1 MDKYEFNIKAEQMR
15 KMAEQGDYKT
25 AMQIAD
31 TIDWRRVRNANLLS
45 YVADIYEHNSEYEE
59 AKDILLL
66 AFERAPVGK
75 RFLYKLA
82 EISVKAGDLQDAQ
95 EFYHEFCEMSP
106 DDSRQYL
113 LRYLILKAK
122 GASAE
127 QLIAP
132 LEEYTS
138 EEVDEEWLYTLAK
151 LYSEAGCEDA
161 CVRTCDKIM
170 LLFGLGQYVDKAMEL
185 KLQYRS
191 LSKEQ
196 MDLVENRSKYEEK
209 LRKVSEAF
217 ADTDGNLVEAQSP
230 ALKAEVDAELA
241 AETQSEGTT
250 DTITTPSTEAVQPSS
265 EENATIYQKTAEA
278 NADDQHAYTTDA
290 ASMAAIAA
298 PESAAVST
306 AVSDPVVTPST
317 AVPGAAQASDH
328 DMQGAAADAVEA
340 IQSAVHKIPQKEEEL
355 HNYHMIIEAK
365 TRADGLKIAID
376 EIKYFHDLYGFN
388 FKVAKTDAT
397 RLNERGFAA
406 FVPKIVGKD
415 LIVENA
421 GALTYDVVDEIG
433 DYIDTLT
440 DSSSV
445 VLVDVM
451 DHFDRMA
458 EDRPLFIKKFDL
470 VSDVEEEEDELVE
483 DVDLDA
489 PVQADPAAESGE
501 TAASMK
507 VQQPSSAPSY
517 SEDRTPVPLHGT
529 ENTCA
534 EVDSSDKYVDTS
546 AADMSASASTVDSA
560 YAEPQKNEVDSAAD
574 AVDYPAETADADGYD
589 EEALAE
595 EEADADGNAAAQPE
609 DKLPGD
615 YYQEM
620 SVEDFA
626 NYAQQYAREID
637 CVLVGK
643 TVLALYERIEMMQE
657 DGVELTKESA
667 EELIEEAADKAEAP
681 SLGKKLTGMF
691 HPKYDKENRLILR
704 EDNFIG

>member
-106 DDSRQYL
+106 DDSRQFL

-138 EEVDEEWLYTLAK
+138 LEVDEEWLYTLAK

-209 LRKVSEAF
+209 LRKVSEEY

-230 ALKAEVDAELA
+230 VVKAEVDAELA

-250 DTITTPSTEAVQPSS
+250 DTITTPLSEDVQPSS
-265 EENATIYQKTAEA
+265 EESATIYQKSAEA
-278 NADDQHAYTTDA
+278 NAGDQPAYTTA
-290 ASMAAIAA
+290 ADSMAAAT
-298 PESAAVST
+298 AVST
-306 AVSDPVVTPST
+306 SAVSDPIVASST
-317 AVPGAAQASDH
+317 SAQGATQTSNH
-328 DMQGAAADAVEA
+328 DMQCAAADAVEA
-340 IQSAVHKIPQKEEEL
+340 IQSAVHKIPRKEEEL

-406 FVPKIVGKD
+406 FVPKISGKD

-421 GALTYDVVDEIG
+421 GALTYDVVDEIS

-470 VSDVEEEEDELVE
+470 VSDIEEEEDELVE

-489 PVQADPAAESGE
+489 PVQADAAVENEE
-501 TAASMK
+501 TAASMT
-507 VQQPSSAPSY
+507 VQKPSSAASF

-529 ENTCA
+529 ENRGA
-534 EVDSSDKYVDTS
+534 EADAPDKYVDTS
-546 AADMSASASTVDSA
+546 AVPVAAAASTVDSA
-560 YAEPQKNEVDSAAD
+560 YAESQKNQVDSAAD
-574 AVDYPAETADADGYD
+574 AVDYPAETADADGDD
-589 EEALAE
+589 EEALTE
-595 EEADADGNAAAQPE
+595 EGADAAGNAAAQEEP
-609 DKLPGD
+609 LPGD

>member
-151 LYSEAGCEDA
+151 LYSEAGYEDA

-250 DTITTPSTEAVQPSS
+250 DMITTPSSEAVQPST

-278 NADDQHAYTTDA
+278 NADDQNAYTTDA
-290 ASMAAIAA
+290 ASMESAEVS
-298 PESAAVST
+298 ESAAT
-306 AVSDPVVTPST
+306 PAVSESPVTPST
-317 AVPGAAQASDH
+317 EATSAAPASDR
-328 DMQGAAADAVEA
+328 DIQGAAADAVEA
-340 IQSAVHKIPQKEEEL
+340 IQSAVHKIPQKEAEL

-397 RLNERGFAA
+397 KLNERGFAA

-489 PVQADPAAESGE
+489 PVQADATVENGE
-501 TAASMK
+501 TEASMT

-529 ENTCA
+529 EYTGA

-546 AADMSASASTVDSA
+546 AADMPAAGSTVDSA
-560 YAEPQKNEVDSAAD
+560 YAEPQDKQVDSAAD

-589 EEALAE
+589 EEALTE
-595 EEADADGNAAAQPE
+595 EEADADGNAVAQPE
-609 DKLPGD
+609 EKLPGD

-704 EDNFIG
+704 ADNFIG

>member
-1 MDKYEFNIKAEQMR
+1 M
-15 KMAEQGDYKT
+15 
-25 AMQIAD
+25 
-31 TIDWRRVRNANLLS
+31 
-45 YVADIYEHNSEYEE
+45 
-59 AKDILLL
+59 
-66 AFERAPVGK
+66 
-75 RFLYKLA
+75 
-82 EISVKAGDLQDAQ
+82 
-95 EFYHEFCEMSP
+95 
-106 DDSRQYL
+106 
-113 LRYLILKAK
+113 
-122 GASAE
+122 
-127 QLIAP
+127 
-132 LEEYTS
+132 
-138 EEVDEEWLYTLAK
+138 
-151 LYSEAGCEDA
+151 
-161 CVRTCDKIM
+161 
-170 LLFGLGQYVDKAMEL
+170 
-185 KLQYRS
+185 
-191 LSKEQ
+191 
-196 MDLVENRSKYEEK
+196 
-209 LRKVSEAF
+209 
-217 ADTDGNLVEAQSP
+217 EAQSP
-230 ALKAEVDAELA
+230 VVKAEVDAELA

-250 DTITTPSTEAVQPSS
+250 DTITTPLSEDVQPSS
-265 EENATIYQKTAEA
+265 EESATIYQKSAEA
-278 NADDQHAYTTDA
+278 NAGDQPAYTTA
-290 ASMAAIAA
+290 ADSMAAATT
-298 PESAAVST
+298 VST
-306 AVSDPVVTPST
+306 AAVTDPIVASST
-317 AVPGAAQASDH
+317 SAQGAAQTSNH
-328 DMQGAAADAVEA
+328 DMQCAAADAVKA

-406 FVPKIVGKD
+406 FVPKIAGKD

-421 GALTYDVVDEIG
+421 GALTYDVVDEIS

-470 VSDVEEEEDELVE
+470 VSDIEEEEDELVE
-483 DVDLDA
+483 DVDLNA
-489 PVQADPAAESGE
+489 PVQADAAVENEE
-501 TAASMK
+501 TAASMT
-507 VQQPSSAPSY
+507 VQKPSPAASF

-529 ENTCA
+529 ENRSA
-534 EVDSSDKYVDTS
+534 EVDAPDKYVDTS
-546 AADMSASASTVDSA
+546 AVPVAAATSTVDSA
-560 YAEPQKNEVDSAAD
+560 YAESQKNQVDSAAD
-574 AVDYPAETADADGYD
+574 AVDYPAETADADGDD
-589 EEALAE
+589 EEALTE
-595 EEADADGNAAAQPE
+595 EEADTVANEAAQPE
-609 DKLPGD
+609 EPLPGD

>member
-290 ASMAAIAA
+290 ASMAATAA

-489 PVQADPAAESGE
+489 PVQADPAVESGE

-546 AADMSASASTVDSA
+546 ATDMPASASTVDSA

>member
-151 LYSEAGCEDA
+151 LYSEAGYEDA

-209 LRKVSEAF
+209 LRKVSEEF

-230 ALKAEVDAELA
+230 SLKAEVDAELA
-241 AETQSEGTT
+241 A
-250 DTITTPSTEAVQPSS
+250 DTEAQPAT

-278 NADDQHAYTTDA
+278 NADDQNAYTTDA
-290 ASMAAIAA
+290 ASMTA
-298 PESAAVST
+298 AAVSDS
-306 AVSDPVVTPST
+306 AAAPAGSDPVVTPST
-317 AVPGAAQASDH
+317 EATSVAPASDR
-328 DMQGAAADAVEA
+328 DIQGAAADAVEA
-340 IQSAVHKIPQKEEEL
+340 IQSAVHKIPQKEAEL

-489 PVQADPAAESGE
+489 PVQADEENEE
-501 TAASMK
+501 TAASMT
-507 VQQPSSAPSY
+507 VQQPSSAASFR
-517 SEDRTPVPLHGT
+517 EDRTPVPLHGT
-529 ENTCA
+529 EDTGA

-546 AADMSASASTVDSA
+546 AADMPAAASTVDSA
-560 YAEPQKNEVDSAAD
+560 YAEPQDKQVDSAAD
-574 AVDYPAETADADGYD
+574 TVDYPAETVDADGYD
-589 EEALAE
+589 EEALSE
-595 EEADADGNAAAQPE
+595 EEADADENAAAQPE

-704 EDNFIG
+704 ADNFIG

>member
-45 YVADIYEHNSEYEE
+45 YVADIYEHNGEYEE

-106 DDSRQYL
+106 DDSRQFL

-209 LRKVSEAF
+209 LRKVSEEF

-241 AETQSEGTT
+241 A
-250 DTITTPSTEAVQPSS
+250 DTEAQPAT

-278 NADDQHAYTTDA
+278 NADDQNAYTADA
-290 ASMAAIAA
+290 ASMAA
-298 PESAAVST
+298 AAVSEP
-306 AVSDPVVTPST
+306 AAAPAGSDPVVTPST
-317 AVPGAAQASDH
+317 EATSAAPASDR
-328 DMQGAAADAVEA
+328 DIQGAAADAVEA
-340 IQSAVHKIPQKEEEL
+340 IQSAVHKIPQKEAEL

-365 TRADGLKIAID
+365 SRADGLKIAID

-489 PVQADPAAESGE
+489 PVQADADEENEESSMTE
-501 TAASMK
+501 QQSSSAASFR
-507 VQQPSSAPSY
+507 
-517 SEDRTPVPLHGT
+517 EDRTPVPLHGT
-529 ENTCA
+529 EYTGA

-546 AADMSASASTVDSA
+546 AADMPAAASTVDSA
-560 YAEPQKNEVDSAAD
+560 YAEPQDTQVDSAAD
-574 AVDYPAETADADGYD
+574 TVDYPAETADADGYD
-589 EEALAE
+589 EEALSE
-595 EEADADGNAAAQPE
+595 EEADADENAAAQPE
-609 DKLPGD
+609 EKLPGD

-704 EDNFIG
+704 ADNFIG

>member
-106 DDSRQYL
+106 DDSRQFL

-209 LRKVSEAF
+209 LRKVSEEF

-241 AETQSEGTT
+241 A
-250 DTITTPSTEAVQPSS
+250 DTEAQPAT

-278 NADDQHAYTTDA
+278 NADDQNAYTADA
-290 ASMAAIAA
+290 ASMAA
-298 PESAAVST
+298 AAVSEP
-306 AVSDPVVTPST
+306 AAAPAGSDPVVTPST
-317 AVPGAAQASDH
+317 EATSAAPASDR
-328 DMQGAAADAVEA
+328 DIQGAAADAVEA
-340 IQSAVHKIPQKEEEL
+340 IQSAVHKIPQKEAEL

-365 TRADGLKIAID
+365 SRADGLKIAID

-489 PVQADPAAESGE
+489 PVQADADEENEESSMTE
-501 TAASMK
+501 QQSSSAASFR
-507 VQQPSSAPSY
+507 
-517 SEDRTPVPLHGT
+517 EDRTPVPLHGT
-529 ENTCA
+529 EDTGA

-546 AADMSASASTVDSA
+546 AADMPAAASTVDSA
-560 YAEPQKNEVDSAAD
+560 YAEPQDTQVDSAAD
-574 AVDYPAETADADGYD
+574 TVDYPAETADADGYD
-589 EEALAE
+589 EEALSE
-595 EEADADGNAAAQPE
+595 EEADADENAAAQPE
-609 DKLPGD
+609 EKLPGD

-704 EDNFIG
+704 ADNFIG

>member
-106 DDSRQYL
+106 DDSRQFL

-138 EEVDEEWLYTLAK
+138 LEVDEEWLYTLAK

-209 LRKVSEAF
+209 LRKVSEEY

-230 ALKAEVDAELA
+230 VVKAEVDAELA
-241 AETQSEGTT
+241 AEAQSEGTT
-250 DTITTPSTEAVQPSS
+250 DTITTPLSEDVQPSS
-265 EENATIYQKTAEA
+265 EENATIYQKSVEA
-278 NADDQHAYTTDA
+278 NAGDQSAHTTA
-290 ASMAAIAA
+290 ADSMAAATVA
-298 PESAAVST
+298 STSAT
-306 AVSDPVVTPST
+306 SDPIVASSASAHGV
-317 AVPGAAQASDH
+317 AQTSDH
-328 DMQGAAADAVEA
+328 DMQCAAADAVEA

-406 FVPKIVGKD
+406 FVPKIAGKD

-421 GALTYDVVDEIG
+421 GALTYDVVDEIS

-470 VSDVEEEEDELVE
+470 VSDIEEEEDELVE

-489 PVQADPAAESGE
+489 PVQADAAVENEE
-501 TAASMK
+501 TAASMA
-507 VQQPSSAPSY
+507 VQQPSSAASF

-529 ENTCA
+529 EDRGA
-534 EVDSSDKYVDTS
+534 EVDASDKYVDTS
-546 AADMSASASTVDSA
+546 AVHMAAADSTVDSA
-560 YAEPQKNEVDSAAD
+560 YAESQKNQVDSVAD
-574 AVDYPAETADADGYD
+574 AVDYPAETADADGDD
-589 EEALAE
+589 EEALTE
-595 EEADADGNAAAQPE
+595 EEADAAGNEAAQSEEP
-609 DKLPGD
+609 LPGD

>member
-106 DDSRQYL
+106 DDSRQFL

-138 EEVDEEWLYTLAK
+138 LEVDEEWLYTLAK

-209 LRKVSEAF
+209 LRKVSEEY

-230 ALKAEVDAELA
+230 VVKEEVDAELA

-250 DTITTPSTEAVQPSS
+250 DTITTPLSEDVQPSS
-265 EENATIYQKTAEA
+265 EESATIYQKSAEA
-278 NADDQHAYTTDA
+278 NAGDQPAYTTA
-290 ASMAAIAA
+290 ADSMAAATT
-298 PESAAVST
+298 VST
-306 AVSDPVVTPST
+306 AAVTDPIVASST
-317 AVPGAAQASDH
+317 SAQGAAQTSNH
-328 DMQGAAADAVEA
+328 DMQCAAADAVKA

-406 FVPKIVGKD
+406 FVPKIAGKD

-421 GALTYDVVDEIG
+421 GALTYDVVDEIS

-470 VSDVEEEEDELVE
+470 VSDIEEEEDELVE
-483 DVDLDA
+483 DVDLEA
-489 PVQADPAAESGE
+489 PVQADAAVENEE
-501 TAASMK
+501 TAASMT
-507 VQQPSSAPSY
+507 VQKPSPAASF

-529 ENTCA
+529 EDRSA
-534 EVDSSDKYVDTS
+534 EADAPDKYVDTS
-546 AADMSASASTVDSA
+546 AVPVAAAASTVDSA
-560 YAEPQKNEVDSAAD
+560 YAESQKNQVDSAAD
-574 AVDYPAETADADGYD
+574 AVDYPAETADADGDD
-589 EEALAE
+589 EETLTE
-595 EEADADGNAAAQPE
+595 EGADAAGNAAAQPE
-609 DKLPGD
+609 EPLPGD

>member
-106 DDSRQYL
+106 DDSRQFL

-138 EEVDEEWLYTLAK
+138 LEVDEEWLYTLAK

-209 LRKVSEAF
+209 LRKVSEEY

-230 ALKAEVDAELA
+230 VVKAEVDAELA

-250 DTITTPSTEAVQPSS
+250 DTITTPLSEDVQPSS
-265 EENATIYQKTAEA
+265 EESATIYQKSAEA
-278 NADDQHAYTTDA
+278 NAGDQPAYTTA
-290 ASMAAIAA
+290 ADSMAAAT
-298 PESAAVST
+298 AVST
-306 AVSDPVVTPST
+306 SAVSDPIVASST
-317 AVPGAAQASDH
+317 SAQGATQTSNH
-328 DMQGAAADAVEA
+328 DMQCAAADAVEA
-340 IQSAVHKIPQKEEEL
+340 IQSAVHKIPRKEEEL

-406 FVPKIVGKD
+406 FVPKIAGKD

-421 GALTYDVVDEIG
+421 GALTYDVVDEIS

-470 VSDVEEEEDELVE
+470 VSDIEEEEDELVE
-483 DVDLDA
+483 DVDLEA
-489 PVQADPAAESGE
+489 PVQADAAVENEE
-501 TAASMK
+501 TAASMT
-507 VQQPSSAPSY
+507 VQKPSSAASF

-529 ENTCA
+529 ENRGA
-534 EVDSSDKYVDTS
+534 EADAPDKYVDTS
-546 AADMSASASTVDSA
+546 AVPVAAAASTVDSA
-560 YAEPQKNEVDSAAD
+560 YAESQKNQVDSAAD
-574 AVDYPAETADADGYD
+574 AVDYPAETADADGDD
-589 EEALAE
+589 EEALTE
-595 EEADADGNAAAQPE
+595 EGADAAGNAAAQEEP
-609 DKLPGD
+609 LPGD

>member
-106 DDSRQYL
+106 DDSRQFL

-209 LRKVSEAF
+209 LRKVSEEF

-230 ALKAEVDAELA
+230 SLKAEVDAELA
-241 AETQSEGTT
+241 A
-250 DTITTPSTEAVQPSS
+250 DTEAQPST

-278 NADDQHAYTTDA
+278 NADDQNAYTTDA
-290 ASMAAIAA
+290 ASMASAAA
-298 PESAAVST
+298 PESAAT
-306 AVSDPVVTPST
+306 PAVSESPVTPST
-317 AVPGAAQASDH
+317 EATSAAPASDR
-328 DMQGAAADAVEA
+328 DIQGAAADAVEA
-340 IQSAVHKIPQKEEEL
+340 IQSAVHKIPQKEAEL

-458 EDRPLFIKKFDL
+458 EDRPIFIKKFDL

-489 PVQADPAAESGE
+489 PVQADATVENGE
-501 TAASMK
+501 TAASMT

-529 ENTCA
+529 EDTCA

-546 AADMSASASTVDSA
+546 AADMPAAASTVDSA
-560 YAEPQKNEVDSAAD
+560 YAEPQKNQVDSAAD

-589 EEALAE
+589 EEALTE
-595 EEADADGNAAAQPE
+595 EEADADENAAAQPE
-609 DKLPGD
+609 EKLPGD

-704 EDNFIG
+704 ADNFIG

>member
-82 EISVKAGDLQDAQ
+82 EISVQAGDLQDAQ

-106 DDSRQYL
+106 DDSRQFL

-151 LYSEAGCEDA
+151 LYSEAGYEDA

-209 LRKVSEAF
+209 LRKVSEEF

-230 ALKAEVDAELA
+230 SLKAEVDAELA
-241 AETQSEGTT
+241 A
-250 DTITTPSTEAVQPSS
+250 DTEAQPVDTSDTVIPSPDDVQPSTE
-265 EENATIYQKTAEA
+265 ENASIYRKSAEA
-278 NADDQHAYTTDA
+278 NADDQNAYTIDDTSLA
-290 ASMAAIAA
+290 A
-298 PESAAVST
+298 T
-306 AVSDPVVTPST
+306 AVSDAVVTPST
-317 AVPGAAQASDH
+317 EATSAAQASDRSI
-328 DMQGAAADAVEA
+328 QGAAADAVDA
-340 IQSAVHKIPQKEEEL
+340 IQSAVHKIPQKEAEL

-406 FVPKIVGKD
+406 FVPKIAGKD

-433 DYIDTLT
+433 DYIDTLN

-489 PVQADPAAESGE
+489 PVQADPAEESRD
-501 TAASMK
+501 TSAS
-507 VQQPSSAPSY
+507 VHEPTSSV

-529 ENTCA
+529 ADTGA
-534 EVDSSDKYVDTS
+534 EVDSSDEYVDKS
-546 AADMSASASTVDSA
+546 SSDMSAVASTVDSA
-560 YAEPQKNEVDSAAD
+560 YAEPQKNQVDSVAD
-574 AVDYPAETADADGYD
+574 AVNYPAETADGYD
-589 EEALAE
+589 EEALTE
-595 EEADADGNAAAQPE
+595 EEADEAENAAGQPE
-609 DKLPGD
+609 EKLPGD

>member
-15 KMAEQGDYKT
+15 KMAEQGDFKT

-106 DDSRQYL
+106 DDSRQFL

-209 LRKVSEAF
+209 LRKVSEEF

-230 ALKAEVDAELA
+230 VVKAEVDAELV
-241 AETQSEGTT
+241 AETPSEGTT
-250 DTITTPSTEAVQPSS
+250 DTVTTPLSDDVQPSS
-265 EENATIYQKTAEA
+265 EGHATLYQKSAEA
-278 NADDQHAYTTDA
+278 NAGDQHAYTTAA
-290 ASMAAIAA
+290 ASMAAA
-298 PESAAVST
+298 AAVST
-306 AVSDPVVTPST
+306 DAVSDSIVASSAP
-317 AVPGAAQASDH
+317 AQGVAQTSDH
-328 DMQGAAADAVEA
+328 DMQRAAADAVEA

-406 FVPKIVGKD
+406 FVPKIAGKD

-470 VSDVEEEEDELVE
+470 VSDIEEEEDELVE

-489 PVQADPAAESGE
+489 PVQADVAVENGE
-501 TAASMK
+501 TTASMT
-507 VQQPSSAPSY
+507 VQQPSSAASF

-529 ENTCA
+529 EDMGA
-534 EVDSSDKYVDTS
+534 EVDSSDKYVDT
-546 AADMSASASTVDSA
+546 AAVHMVAAASTVDSA
-560 YAEPQKNEVDSAAD
+560 YGESQKNQVDSAVD
-574 AVDYPAETADADGYD
+574 AVDYPAETADADGDD
-589 EEALAE
+589 EEALTE
-595 EEADADGNAAAQPE
+595 EEADAAGNAAAQPE
-609 DKLPGD
+609 EQLPGD

-643 TVLALYERIEMMQE
+643 AVLALYERIEMMQE

>member
-290 ASMAAIAA
+290 ASMAATAA

-489 PVQADPAAESGE
+489 PVQADPAVESGE

>member
-45 YVADIYEHNSEYEE
+45 YVADIYEYNNEYEE

-75 RFLYKLA
+75 RFLFKLS
-82 EISVKAGDLQDAQ
+82 EISVKAGDIQDAQ
-95 EFYHEFCEMSP
+95 EFYREFCEMSP
-106 DDSRQYL
+106 DDTRQFL

-122 GASAE
+122 GAPAE

-138 EEVDEEWLYTLAK
+138 EEVDEEWLYTLAN
-151 LYSEAGCEDA
+151 LYSEAGYEDE

-170 LLFGLGQYVDKAMEL
+170 LLFGLGHYVDKAMEL

-191 LSKEQ
+191 LSKAQ

-209 LRKVSEAF
+209 LQKVSEEY
-217 ADTDGNLVEAQSP
+217 ADTDGSIVEPQSP
-230 ALKAEVDAELA
+230 VLKAEIDAELQA
-241 AETQSEGTT
+241 DGEYPASASADVTNAQAS
-250 DTITTPSTEAVQPSS
+250 DPNTEASTDVYAQQPSS
-265 EENATIYQKTAEA
+265 EENATIYQKSSDA
-278 NADDQHAYTTDA
+278 NAVDQEADT
-290 ASMAAIAA
+290 
-298 PESAAVST
+298 VS
-306 AVSDPVVTPST
+306 VPQSI
-317 AVPGAAQASDH
+317 PGAATVSKETGSTAEH
-328 DMQGAAADAVEA
+328 EMQGAAAEAVEA
-340 IQSAVHKIPQKEEEL
+340 IQSAVHKTTKNVEEL

-365 TRADGLKIAID
+365 TREDGLKIAID

-421 GALTYDVVDEIG
+421 GKLTYDIVDEIG

-470 VSDVEEEEDELVE
+470 VSDVEEEDELVE
-483 DVDLDA
+483 DVNLDTT
-489 PVQADPAAESGE
+489 VETPAVDTTSPIDARAQS
-501 TAASMK
+501 AM
-507 VQQPSSAPSY
+507 SAPAY
-517 SEDRTPVPLHGT
+517 NEDRTPVPLRRVEETAVGQ
-529 ENTCA
+529 NTA
-534 EVDSSDKYVDTS
+534 ASEPIDKYSEEYAQEDVPEKAED
-546 AADMSASASTVDSA
+546 ADRYDEGALNETE
-560 YAEPQKNEVDSAAD
+560 AEATEHE
-574 AVDYPAETADADGYD
+574 ETAPAQDG
-589 EEALAE
+589 
-595 EEADADGNAAAQPE
+595 
-609 DKLPGD
+609 LPAD

-620 SVEDFA
+620 SIEDFA
-626 NYAQQYAREID
+626 NYAQEYAKEID
-637 CVLVGK
+637 CAISGK
-643 TVLALYERIEMMQE
+643 TVLALYERIELMQE
-657 DGVELTKESA
+657 DGIALTKESA
-667 EELIEEAADKAEAP
+667 EELIEEAADKAEKP
-681 SLGKKLTGMF
+681 NLGKKLTGMF

>member
-106 DDSRQYL
+106 DDSRQFL

-209 LRKVSEAF
+209 LRKVSEEF

-230 ALKAEVDAELA
+230 SLKAEVDAELA
-241 AETQSEGTT
+241 A
-250 DTITTPSTEAVQPSS
+250 DTEAQPAT

-278 NADDQHAYTTDA
+278 NADDQNAYTTDA
-290 ASMAAIAA
+290 ASMASAAA
-298 PESAAVST
+298 PESAAT
-306 AVSDPVVTPST
+306 PAVSESPVTPST
-317 AVPGAAQASDH
+317 EATSVAPASDR
-328 DMQGAAADAVEA
+328 DIQGAAADAVEA
-340 IQSAVHKIPQKEEEL
+340 IQSAVHKIPQKEAEL

-489 PVQADPAAESGE
+489 PVQADEENEESTASMTE
-501 TAASMK
+501 QQSSSAASFR
-507 VQQPSSAPSY
+507 
-517 SEDRTPVPLHGT
+517 EDRTPVPLHGT
-529 ENTCA
+529 EDMSA

-546 AADMSASASTVDSA
+546 AADMPAAASTLDNA
-560 YAEPQKNEVDSAAD
+560 YAGPQDTQVDSAAD

-589 EEALAE
+589 EEALSE

-704 EDNFIG
+704 ADNFIG

>member
-106 DDSRQYL
+106 DDSRQFL

-209 LRKVSEAF
+209 LRKVSEEF

-230 ALKAEVDAELA
+230 SLKAEVDAELA

-250 DTITTPSTEAVQPSS
+250 DMITTPSSEAVQPST

-278 NADDQHAYTTDA
+278 NADDQNAYTTDA
-290 ASMAAIAA
+290 ASMESAVVS
-298 PESAAVST
+298 ESAAAP
-306 AVSDPVVTPST
+306 AVSESPVTPST
-317 AVPGAAQASDH
+317 EATSAVPASDH
-328 DMQGAAADAVEA
+328 DIQGAAADAVEA
-340 IQSAVHKIPQKEEEL
+340 IQTAVHKIPQKEAEL

-489 PVQADPAAESGE
+489 PVQADEENEESTASMTE
-501 TAASMK
+501 QQSSSAASFR
-507 VQQPSSAPSY
+507 
-517 SEDRTPVPLHGT
+517 EDRTPVPLHGT
-529 ENTCA
+529 EDTSA

-546 AADMSASASTVDSA
+546 AADMPAAASTVDSA
-560 YAEPQKNEVDSAAD
+560 YAEPQDKQVDSAAD
-574 AVDYPAETADADGYD
+574 TVDYPAETADADGYD
-589 EEALAE
+589 EEALSE
-595 EEADADGNAAAQPE
+595 EEADADGNAAGQPE

>member
-106 DDSRQYL
+106 DDSRQFL

-209 LRKVSEAF
+209 LRKVSEEY

-230 ALKAEVDAELA
+230 VVKAEVDAELA

-250 DTITTPSTEAVQPSS
+250 DTITTPLSEDVQPSS
-265 EENATIYQKTAEA
+265 EENATIYQKSAEA
-278 NADDQHAYTTDA
+278 NAGDQHAHTTADD
-290 ASMAAIAA
+290 SMAAATT
-298 PESAAVST
+298 VST
-306 AVSDPVVTPST
+306 AAVTDPIVASS
-317 AVPGAAQASDH
+317 ASAQGAAQTSDH
-328 DMQGAAADAVEA
+328 DMQCAAADAVEA
-340 IQSAVHKIPQKEEEL
+340 IQSAVHKIPRKEEEL

-406 FVPKIVGKD
+406 FVSKIAGKD

-421 GALTYDVVDEIG
+421 GALTYDVVDEIS
-433 DYIDTLT
+433 DYIDTLK

-470 VSDVEEEEDELVE
+470 VSDIEEEEDELVE

-489 PVQADPAAESGE
+489 PVQADAAVENEE
-501 TAASMK
+501 TAASMP
-507 VQQPSSAPSY
+507 VQQPSSAASF

-529 ENTCA
+529 EDRGA
-534 EVDSSDKYVDTS
+534 EVDASDKYVDTS
-546 AADMSASASTVDSA
+546 AVHMAAADSTVDSA
-560 YAEPQKNEVDSAAD
+560 YAESQKNQVDSVAD
-574 AVDYPAETADADGYD
+574 AVDYPAETADADGDD
-589 EEALAE
+589 EEALTE
-595 EEADADGNAAAQPE
+595 EGADAAGNAAAQPE
-609 DKLPGD
+609 EPLPGD

>member
-45 YVADIYEHNSEYEE
+45 YVADIYEHNGEYEE

-82 EISVKAGDLQDAQ
+82 EISVQAGDLQDAQ

-106 DDSRQYL
+106 DDSRQFL

-151 LYSEAGCEDA
+151 LYSEAGYEDA

-209 LRKVSEAF
+209 LRKVSEEF

-241 AETQSEGTT
+241 A
-250 DTITTPSTEAVQPSS
+250 DTEAQPAT

-278 NADDQHAYTTDA
+278 NADDRNAYTTDA
-290 ASMAAIAA
+290 ASMAAA
-298 PESAAVST
+298 PAVSE
-306 AVSDPVVTPST
+306 SPVTPST
-317 AVPGAAQASDH
+317 DVTGAAAASDR
-328 DMQGAAADAVEA
+328 DIQGAAADAVEA
-340 IQSAVHKIPQKEEEL
+340 IQSAVHKIPQKEAEL

-406 FVPKIVGKD
+406 FVPKITGKD

-489 PVQADPAAESGE
+489 PVQTDPAVENGE
-501 TAASMK
+501 TAASMT
-507 VQQPSSAPSY
+507 VQQPSSAASFN
-517 SEDRTPVPLHGT
+517 EDRTPVPLHRPADMGV
-529 ENTCA
+529 
-534 EVDSSDKYVDTS
+534 EVDHSEDHVDNTTETDASFDAAVDSTYEDAPEETVDT
-546 AADMSASASTVDSA
+546 
-560 YAEPQKNEVDSAAD
+560 
-574 AVDYPAETADADGYD
+574 PAETDDVDGYD
-589 EEALAE
+589 EGALAE
-595 EEADADGNAAAQPE
+595 EEADAAVNTAAEPKE
-609 DKLPGD
+609 EKLPGD

-681 SLGKKLTGMF
+681 SLGKKLTSMF

-704 EDNFIG
+704 EENFIG

>member
-45 YVADIYEHNSEYEE
+45 YVADIYEHNGEYEE

-82 EISVKAGDLQDAQ
+82 EISVQAGDLQDAQ

-106 DDSRQYL
+106 DDSRQFL

-151 LYSEAGCEDA
+151 LYSEAGYEDA

-209 LRKVSEAF
+209 LRKVSEEF

-230 ALKAEVDAELA
+230 SLKAEVDAELA
-241 AETQSEGTT
+241 A
-250 DTITTPSTEAVQPSS
+250 DTEAQPVDTSDTVIPSPDDVQPSN
-265 EENATIYQKTAEA
+265 EENASIYRKSAEA
-278 NADDQHAYTTDA
+278 NADDQNAYTIDA
-290 ASMAAIAA
+290 TSMAA
-298 PESAAVST
+298 T

-317 AVPGAAQASDH
+317 EATSAAQASERGI
-328 DMQGAAADAVEA
+328 QGAAADAVDA
-340 IQSAVHKIPQKEEEL
+340 IQSAVHKIPQKEAEL

-406 FVPKIVGKD
+406 FVPKIAGKD

-489 PVQADPAAESGE
+489 PVQADPAEESRD
-501 TAASMK
+501 TSAS
-507 VQQPSSAPSY
+507 VHESTSSV

-529 ENTCA
+529 ADTGA
-534 EVDSSDKYVDTS
+534 EVDSPDEYVDKS
-546 AADMSASASTVDSA
+546 SGDMSAVASTVDSA
-560 YAEPQKNEVDSAAD
+560 YAEPQKNQVDSVAD
-574 AVDYPAETADADGYD
+574 AVDYPAETADGYD
-589 EEALAE
+589 EEALTE
-595 EEADADGNAAAQPE
+595 EEADAAENAAAQPE
-609 DKLPGD
+609 EKLPGD

-637 CVLVGK
+637 CVFAGK

>member
-230 ALKAEVDAELA
+230 SLKAEVDAELA
-241 AETQSEGTT
+241 A
-250 DTITTPSTEAVQPSS
+250 DTEAQPST

-278 NADDQHAYTTDA
+278 NADDQNAYTTDA
-290 ASMAAIAA
+290 ASMG
-298 PESAAVST
+298 SAAVSESAAAP
-306 AVSDPVVTPST
+306 AVSESPVTPST
-317 AVPGAAQASDH
+317 EATSAAPASDR
-328 DMQGAAADAVEA
+328 DIQGAAADAVEA
-340 IQSAVHKIPQKEEEL
+340 IQSAVHKIPQKEAEL

-406 FVPKIVGKD
+406 FVPKIAGKD

-489 PVQADPAAESGE
+489 PVQADAAVENGE
-501 TAASMK
+501 TAASMT

-534 EVDSSDKYVDTS
+534 EVDTSDKYVDTS
-546 AADMSASASTVDSA
+546 AADMPAAASTVDSA
-560 YAEPQKNEVDSAAD
+560 YAEPQDTQVDSAAD

-589 EEALAE
+589 EEALTE

>member
-106 DDSRQYL
+106 DDSRQFL

-138 EEVDEEWLYTLAK
+138 LEVDEEWLYTLAK

-209 LRKVSEAF
+209 LRKVSEEY

-230 ALKAEVDAELA
+230 VVKAEVDAELA

-250 DTITTPSTEAVQPSS
+250 DTITTPLSEDVQPSS
-265 EENATIYQKTAEA
+265 EESATIYQKSAEA
-278 NADDQHAYTTDA
+278 NAGDQPAYTTA
-290 ASMAAIAA
+290 ADSMAAATT
-298 PESAAVST
+298 VST
-306 AVSDPVVTPST
+306 AAVTDPIVASST
-317 AVPGAAQASDH
+317 SAQGAAQTSNH
-328 DMQGAAADAVEA
+328 DMQCAAADAVEA
-340 IQSAVHKIPQKEEEL
+340 IQSAVHKIPRKEEEL

-406 FVPKIVGKD
+406 FVPKIAGKD

-421 GALTYDVVDEIG
+421 GALTYDVVDEIS

-470 VSDVEEEEDELVE
+470 VSDIEEEEDELVE

-489 PVQADPAAESGE
+489 PVQADAAVENEE
-501 TAASMK
+501 TAASMT
-507 VQQPSSAPSY
+507 VQKPSSAASF

-529 ENTCA
+529 ENRGA
-534 EVDSSDKYVDTS
+534 EADAPDKYVDTS
-546 AADMSASASTVDSA
+546 AVPVAAAASTVDSA
-560 YAEPQKNEVDSAAD
+560 YAESQKNQVDSAAD
-574 AVDYPAETADADGYD
+574 AVDYPAETADADGDD
-589 EEALAE
+589 EEALTE
-595 EEADADGNAAAQPE
+595 EEADTVANEAAQPE
-609 DKLPGD
+609 EPLPGD

>member
-95 EFYHEFCEMSP
+95 EFYHEFCELSP
-106 DDSRQYL
+106 DDSRQFL

-138 EEVDEEWLYTLAK
+138 LEVDEEWLYTLAK

-209 LRKVSEAF
+209 LRKVSEEY

-230 ALKAEVDAELA
+230 VVKAEVDAELA

-250 DTITTPSTEAVQPSS
+250 DTITTPLSEDVQPSS
-265 EENATIYQKTAEA
+265 EESATIYQKSAEA
-278 NADDQHAYTTDA
+278 NAGDQPAYTTA
-290 ASMAAIAA
+290 ADSMAAAT
-298 PESAAVST
+298 AVST
-306 AVSDPVVTPST
+306 SAVSDPIVASST
-317 AVPGAAQASDH
+317 SAQGATQTSNH
-328 DMQGAAADAVEA
+328 DMQCAAADAVEA
-340 IQSAVHKIPQKEEEL
+340 IQSAVHKIPRKEEEL

-406 FVPKIVGKD
+406 FVPKIAGKD

-421 GALTYDVVDEIG
+421 GALTYDVVDEIS

-470 VSDVEEEEDELVE
+470 VSDIEEEEDELVE

-489 PVQADPAAESGE
+489 PVQADAAVENEE
-501 TAASMK
+501 TAASMT
-507 VQQPSSAPSY
+507 VQKPSSAASF

-529 ENTCA
+529 ENRGA
-534 EVDSSDKYVDTS
+534 EADAPDKYVDTS
-546 AADMSASASTVDSA
+546 AVPVAAAASTVDSA
-560 YAEPQKNEVDSAAD
+560 YAESQKNQVDSAAD
-574 AVDYPAETADADGYD
+574 AVDYPAETADADGDD
-589 EEALAE
+589 EEALTE
-595 EEADADGNAAAQPE
+595 EGADAAGNAAAQEEP
-609 DKLPGD
+609 LPGD

>member
-106 DDSRQYL
+106 DDSRQFL

-138 EEVDEEWLYTLAK
+138 LEVDEEWLYTLAK

-209 LRKVSEAF
+209 LRKVSEEY

-230 ALKAEVDAELA
+230 VVKAEVDAELA

-250 DTITTPSTEAVQPSS
+250 DTITTPLSEDVQPSS
-265 EENATIYQKTAEA
+265 EESATIYQKSAEA
-278 NADDQHAYTTDA
+278 NAGDQPAYTTA
-290 ASMAAIAA
+290 ADSMAAATT
-298 PESAAVST
+298 VST
-306 AVSDPVVTPST
+306 AAVTDPIVASST
-317 AVPGAAQASDH
+317 SAQGAAQTSNH
-328 DMQGAAADAVEA
+328 DMQCAAADAVEA
-340 IQSAVHKIPQKEEEL
+340 IQSAVHNIPRKEEEL

-406 FVPKIVGKD
+406 FVPKIAGKD

-421 GALTYDVVDEIG
+421 GALTYDVVDEIS

-458 EDRPLFIKKFDL
+458 EDRPLFINKFDL
-470 VSDVEEEEDELVE
+470 VSDIEEEEDELVE
-483 DVDLDA
+483 DVDLEA
-489 PVQADPAAESGE
+489 PVQADAAVENEE
-501 TAASMK
+501 TAASMT
-507 VQQPSSAPSY
+507 VQKPSSAASF

-529 ENTCA
+529 ENRGA
-534 EVDSSDKYVDTS
+534 EADAPDKYVDTS
-546 AADMSASASTVDSA
+546 AVPVAAAASTVDSA
-560 YAEPQKNEVDSAAD
+560 YAESQKNQVDSAAD
-574 AVDYPAETADADGYD
+574 AVDYPAETADADGDD
-589 EEALAE
+589 EEALTE
-595 EEADADGNAAAQPE
+595 EGADAAGNAAAQEEP
-609 DKLPGD
+609 LPGD

>member
-106 DDSRQYL
+106 DDSRQFL

-209 LRKVSEAF
+209 LRKVSEEF

-241 AETQSEGTT
+241 A
-250 DTITTPSTEAVQPSS
+250 DTEAQPAT

-278 NADDQHAYTTDA
+278 NADDQNAYTTDA
-290 ASMAAIAA
+290 ASMTAATVS
-298 PESAAVST
+298 ESAA
-306 AVSDPVVTPST
+306 APAGSDPVVTPST
-317 AVPGAAQASDH
+317 EATSAAPASDR
-328 DMQGAAADAVEA
+328 DIQGAAADAVEA
-340 IQSAVHKIPQKEEEL
+340 IQSAVHKIPQKEAEL

-365 TRADGLKIAID
+365 SRADGLKIAID

-489 PVQADPAAESGE
+489 PVLADADEENEESSMTE
-501 TAASMK
+501 QQSSSAASFR
-507 VQQPSSAPSY
+507 
-517 SEDRTPVPLHGT
+517 EDRTPVPLHGT
-529 ENTCA
+529 EYTGA

-546 AADMSASASTVDSA
+546 AADMPAAASTVDSA
-560 YAEPQKNEVDSAAD
+560 YAEPQDTQVDSAAD
-574 AVDYPAETADADGYD
+574 TVDYPAETADADGYD
-589 EEALAE
+589 EEALSE
-595 EEADADGNAAAQPE
+595 EEADADENAAAQPE
-609 DKLPGD
+609 EKLPGD

-704 EDNFIG
+704 ADNFIG

>member
-82 EISVKAGDLQDAQ
+82 EISVQAGDLQDAQ

-106 DDSRQYL
+106 DDSRQFL

-209 LRKVSEAF
+209 LRKVSEEF

-230 ALKAEVDAELA
+230 VVKAEVDAELA

-250 DTITTPSTEAVQPSS
+250 DTITTPLSEDVQPSS
-265 EENATIYQKTAEA
+265 EENATIYQKSAEA
-278 NADDQHAYTTDA
+278 NAGDQPAYTTA
-290 ASMAAIAA
+290 ADSMAAVTDPIVASSTSA
-298 PESAAVST
+298 QSAAQT
-306 AVSDPVVTPST
+306 
-317 AVPGAAQASDH
+317 SDH
-328 DMQGAAADAVEA
+328 NMQCAAADAVEA
-340 IQSAVHKIPQKEEEL
+340 IQSAVHKIPQKKEEL

-406 FVPKIVGKD
+406 FVPKIAGKD

-421 GALTYDVVDEIG
+421 GALTYDVVDEIS

-470 VSDVEEEEDELVE
+470 VSDIEEEEDELVE

-489 PVQADPAAESGE
+489 PVQADAAVENGE
-501 TAASMK
+501 TAASMT
-507 VQQPSSAPSY
+507 VQQPSSAASF

-529 ENTCA
+529 EDRSA
-534 EVDSSDKYVDTS
+534 EVDAPDKYVDTS
-546 AADMSASASTVDSA
+546 AAPVAAAASTVDSA
-560 YAEPQKNEVDSAAD
+560 YAESQKNQVDSAAD
-574 AVDYPAETADADGYD
+574 AVDYPAETVDAGGDD
-589 EEALAE
+589 EEALTE
-595 EEADADGNAAAQPE
+595 EGADAAGNAAAQPE
-609 DKLPGD
+609 EPLPGD

>member
-45 YVADIYEHNSEYEE
+45 YVADIYEHNGEYEE

-106 DDSRQYL
+106 DDSRQFL

-209 LRKVSEAF
+209 LRKVSEEF

-230 ALKAEVDAELA
+230 SLKAEVDAELA
-241 AETQSEGTT
+241 A
-250 DTITTPSTEAVQPSS
+250 DTEAQPAT

-278 NADDQHAYTTDA
+278 NADDQNAYTTDA
-290 ASMAAIAA
+290 ASMASAAA
-298 PESAAVST
+298 PESAAT
-306 AVSDPVVTPST
+306 PAVSESPVTPST
-317 AVPGAAQASDH
+317 EATSVAPASDR
-328 DMQGAAADAVEA
+328 DIQGAAADAVEA
-340 IQSAVHKIPQKEEEL
+340 IQSAVHKIPQKEAEL

-489 PVQADPAAESGE
+489 PVQADADEENEESSMTE
-501 TAASMK
+501 QQSSSAASFR
-507 VQQPSSAPSY
+507 
-517 SEDRTPVPLHGT
+517 EDRTPVPLHGT
-529 ENTCA
+529 EDTGA

-546 AADMSASASTVDSA
+546 AADMPAAASTVDSA
-560 YAEPQKNEVDSAAD
+560 YAEPQDTQVDSAAD
-574 AVDYPAETADADGYD
+574 TVDYPAETADADGYD
-589 EEALAE
+589 EEALSE
-595 EEADADGNAAAQPE
+595 EEADADENAAAQPE
-609 DKLPGD
+609 EKLPGD

-704 EDNFIG
+704 ADNFIG

>member
-106 DDSRQYL
+106 DDSRQFL

-138 EEVDEEWLYTLAK
+138 LEVDEEWLYTLAK

-209 LRKVSEAF
+209 LRKVSEEY

-230 ALKAEVDAELA
+230 VVKAEVDAELA

-250 DTITTPSTEAVQPSS
+250 DTITTPLSEDVQPSS
-265 EENATIYQKTAEA
+265 EESATIYQKSAEA
-278 NADDQHAYTTDA
+278 NAGDQPAYTTA
-290 ASMAAIAA
+290 ADSMAAAT
-298 PESAAVST
+298 AVST
-306 AVSDPVVTPST
+306 SAVSDPIVASST
-317 AVPGAAQASDH
+317 SAQGAAQTSNH
-328 DMQGAAADAVEA
+328 DMQCAAADAVEA
-340 IQSAVHKIPQKEEEL
+340 IQSAVHKIPRKEEEL

-406 FVPKIVGKD
+406 FVPKIAGKD

-421 GALTYDVVDEIG
+421 GALTYDVVDEIS

-470 VSDVEEEEDELVE
+470 VSDIEEEEDELVE

-489 PVQADPAAESGE
+489 PVQADAAVENEE
-501 TAASMK
+501 TAASMT
-507 VQQPSSAPSY
+507 VQKPSSAASF

-529 ENTCA
+529 EDRGA
-534 EVDSSDKYVDTS
+534 EVDAPDKYVDTS
-546 AADMSASASTVDSA
+546 AVPVAAAASTVDSA
-560 YAEPQKNEVDSAAD
+560 YAESQKNQVDSAAD
-574 AVDYPAETADADGYD
+574 AVDYPAETADADGDD
-589 EEALAE
+589 EEALTE
-595 EEADADGNAAAQPE
+595 EGADAAGNAAAQEEP
-609 DKLPGD
+609 LPGD

-667 EELIEEAADKAEAP
+667 EEPIEEAADKAEAP

>member
-250 DTITTPSTEAVQPSS
+250 DMITTPSSEAVQPST

-278 NADDQHAYTTDA
+278 NADDQNAYAADA
-290 ASMAAIAA
+290 ASMTAAAVS
-298 PESAAVST
+298 ESAA
-306 AVSDPVVTPST
+306 APAGSDPAVTPST
-317 AVPGAAQASDH
+317 EATSAAPASDR
-328 DMQGAAADAVEA
+328 DIQGAAADAVEA
-340 IQSAVHKIPQKEEEL
+340 IQTAVHKIPQKEAEL

-489 PVQADPAAESGE
+489 PVQADATVENGE
-501 TAASMK
+501 TEASMT

-546 AADMSASASTVDSA
+546 AADMPAAASTVDSA
-560 YAEPQKNEVDSAAD
+560 YAEPQKNQVDSAAD

-589 EEALAE
+589 EEALTE
-595 EEADADGNAAAQPE
+595 EEADTDGNAVAQPE
-609 DKLPGD
+609 EKLPGD

-704 EDNFIG
+704 ADNFIG

>member
-106 DDSRQYL
+106 DDSRQFL

-230 ALKAEVDAELA
+230 SLKAEVDAELA
-241 AETQSEGTT
+241 A
-250 DTITTPSTEAVQPSS
+250 DTEAQPST
-265 EENATIYQKTAEA
+265 EENATTYQKTAEA
-278 NADDQHAYTTDA
+278 NADDQNAYTTDA
-290 ASMAAIAA
+290 ASMASAAA
-298 PESAAVST
+298 PESAATPAASE
-306 AVSDPVVTPST
+306 SPVTPST
-317 AVPGAAQASDH
+317 EATSAAPASDR
-328 DMQGAAADAVEA
+328 DIQGAAADAVEA
-340 IQSAVHKIPQKEEEL
+340 IQSAVHKIPQKEAEL

-489 PVQADPAAESGE
+489 PVQADAAVENGE
-501 TAASMK
+501 TAASMTA
-507 VQQPSSAPSY
+507 QQPSSAPSY

-546 AADMSASASTVDSA
+546 AADMPAAASTVDNA
-560 YAEPQKNEVDSAAD
+560 YAGPQDTQVDSAAD

-589 EEALAE
+589 EEALTE

-704 EDNFIG
+704 ADNFIG

>member
-45 YVADIYEHNSEYEE
+45 YVADIYEHNGEYEE

-82 EISVKAGDLQDAQ
+82 EISVQAGDLQDAQ

-106 DDSRQYL
+106 DDSRQFL

-151 LYSEAGCEDA
+151 LYSEAGYEDA

-209 LRKVSEAF
+209 LRKVSEEF

-230 ALKAEVDAELA
+230 SLKAEVDAELA
-241 AETQSEGTT
+241 A
-250 DTITTPSTEAVQPSS
+250 DTEAQPVDTSDTVISSPADVQPSTE
-265 EENATIYQKTAEA
+265 ENASIYRKSAEA
-278 NADDQHAYTTDA
+278 NADDQNAYTIDA
-290 ASMAAIAA
+290 TSTAA
-298 PESAAVST
+298 T

-317 AVPGAAQASDH
+317 ETMSAAQASDRGIH
-328 DMQGAAADAVEA
+328 GAAADAVDA
-340 IQSAVHKIPQKEEEL
+340 IQSAVHKIPQKETEL

-365 TRADGLKIAID
+365 SRADGLKIAID

-406 FVPKIVGKD
+406 FVPKIAGKD

-470 VSDVEEEEDELVE
+470 VSDVEEEEDELVD

-489 PVQADPAAESGE
+489 PVQADPAE
-501 TAASMK
+501 ASRDTSAS
-507 VQQPSSAPSY
+507 VHEPASSV

-529 ENTCA
+529 ANTGA
-534 EVDSSDKYVDTS
+534 EVDSSDKYVDESAVDTS
-546 AADMSASASTVDSA
+546 AAASTVDSA
-560 YAEPQKNEVDSAAD
+560 YAKPQKNQVDSAAD
-574 AVDYPAETADADGYD
+574 AVDYPAETADGYD
-589 EEALAE
+589 EEALTG
-595 EEADADGNAAAQPE
+595 EEADASENAAAQPE
-609 DKLPGD
+609 EKLPGD

-637 CVLVGK
+637 CVLAGK

>member
-106 DDSRQYL
+106 DDSRQFL

-138 EEVDEEWLYTLAK
+138 LEVDEEWLYTLAK

-209 LRKVSEAF
+209 LRKVSEEY

-230 ALKAEVDAELA
+230 VVKAEVDAELA

-250 DTITTPSTEAVQPSS
+250 DTITTPLSEDVQPSS
-265 EENATIYQKTAEA
+265 EESATIYQKSAEA
-278 NADDQHAYTTDA
+278 NAGDQPAYTTA
-290 ASMAAIAA
+290 ADSMAAATT
-298 PESAAVST
+298 VST
-306 AVSDPVVTPST
+306 AAVTDPIVASST
-317 AVPGAAQASDH
+317 SAQGAAQTSNH
-328 DMQGAAADAVEA
+328 DMQCAAADAVKA

-406 FVPKIVGKD
+406 FVPKIAGKD

-421 GALTYDVVDEIG
+421 GALTYDVVDEIS

-470 VSDVEEEEDELVE
+470 VSDIEEEEDELVE
-483 DVDLDA
+483 DVDLEA
-489 PVQADPAAESGE
+489 PVQADAAVENEE
-501 TAASMK
+501 TAASMT
-507 VQQPSSAPSY
+507 VQKPSSAASF

-529 ENTCA
+529 ENRGA
-534 EVDSSDKYVDTS
+534 EVDAPDKYVDTS
-546 AADMSASASTVDSA
+546 AVPVAAAASTVDSA
-560 YAEPQKNEVDSAAD
+560 YAESQKNQVDSAAD
-574 AVDYPAETADADGYD
+574 AVDYPAETADADGDD
-589 EEALAE
+589 EEALTE
-595 EEADADGNAAAQPE
+595 EGADAAGNAAAQPE
-609 DKLPGD
+609 EPLPGD

>member
-106 DDSRQYL
+106 DDSRQFL

-138 EEVDEEWLYTLAK
+138 LEVDEEWLYTLAK

-209 LRKVSEAF
+209 LRKVSEEY

-230 ALKAEVDAELA
+230 VVKAEVDAELA

-250 DTITTPSTEAVQPSS
+250 DTITTPLSEDVQPSS
-265 EENATIYQKTAEA
+265 EESATIYQKSAEA
-278 NADDQHAYTTDA
+278 NAGDQPAYTTA
-290 ASMAAIAA
+290 ADSMAAATT
-298 PESAAVST
+298 VST
-306 AVSDPVVTPST
+306 AAVTDPIVASST
-317 AVPGAAQASDH
+317 SAQGAAQTSNH
-328 DMQGAAADAVEA
+328 DMQCAAADAVKA

-406 FVPKIVGKD
+406 FVPKIAGKD

-421 GALTYDVVDEIG
+421 GALTYDVVDEIS

-470 VSDVEEEEDELVE
+470 VSDIEEEEDELVE
-483 DVDLDA
+483 DVDLEA
-489 PVQADPAAESGE
+489 PVQADAAVENEE
-501 TAASMK
+501 TAASMT
-507 VQQPSSAPSY
+507 VQKPSPAASF

-529 ENTCA
+529 ENRSA
-534 EVDSSDKYVDTS
+534 EADAPDKYVDTS
-546 AADMSASASTVDSA
+546 AVPVAAAASTVDSA
-560 YAEPQKNEVDSAAD
+560 YAESQKNQVDSAAD
-574 AVDYPAETADADGYD
+574 AVDYPAETADADGDD
-589 EEALAE
+589 EEALTE
-595 EEADADGNAAAQPE
+595 EEADTVANEAAQPE
-609 DKLPGD
+609 EPLPGD

>member
-106 DDSRQYL
+106 DDSRQFL

-138 EEVDEEWLYTLAK
+138 LEVDEEWLYTLAK

-209 LRKVSEAF
+209 LRKVSEEY

-230 ALKAEVDAELA
+230 VVKAEVDAELA

-250 DTITTPSTEAVQPSS
+250 DTITTPLSEDVQPSS
-265 EENATIYQKTAEA
+265 EESATIYQKSAEA
-278 NADDQHAYTTDA
+278 NAGDQPAYTTA
-290 ASMAAIAA
+290 ADSMAAAT
-298 PESAAVST
+298 AVST
-306 AVSDPVVTPST
+306 SAVSDPIVASST
-317 AVPGAAQASDH
+317 SAQGATQTSNH
-328 DMQGAAADAVEA
+328 DMQCAAADAVEA
-340 IQSAVHKIPQKEEEL
+340 IQSAVHKIPRKEEEL

-406 FVPKIVGKD
+406 FVPKIAGKD

-421 GALTYDVVDEIG
+421 GALTYDVVDEIS

-470 VSDVEEEEDELVE
+470 VSDIEEEEDELVE

-489 PVQADPAAESGE
+489 PVQADAAVENEE
-501 TAASMK
+501 TAASMT
-507 VQQPSSAPSY
+507 VQKPSSAASF

-529 ENTCA
+529 ENRGA
-534 EVDSSDKYVDTS
+534 EADAPDKYVDTS
-546 AADMSASASTVDSA
+546 AVPVAAAASTVDSA
-560 YAEPQKNEVDSAAD
+560 YAESQKNQVDSAAD
-574 AVDYPAETADADGYD
+574 AVDYPAETADADGDD
-589 EEALAE
+589 EEALTE
-595 EEADADGNAAAQPE
+595 EEADTAGNAAAQPE
-609 DKLPGD
+609 EPLPGD

>member
-290 ASMAAIAA
+290 ASMAATAA

-306 AVSDPVVTPST
+306 AGSDPVVTPST

-489 PVQADPAAESGE
+489 PVQADPAVESGE

-546 AADMSASASTVDSA
+546 ATDMPASASTVDSA